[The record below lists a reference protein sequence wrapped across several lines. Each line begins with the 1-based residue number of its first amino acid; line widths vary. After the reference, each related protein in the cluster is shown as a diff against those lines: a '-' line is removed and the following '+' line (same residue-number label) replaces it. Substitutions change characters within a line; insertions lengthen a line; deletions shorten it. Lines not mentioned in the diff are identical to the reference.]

1 MPTFT
6 YTALNRVSGESVQG
20 SQAARTKQEV
30 YRELER
36 LNLVPV
42 SVTEGRRDTE
52 GAEGAPGG
60 KVAPAK
66 MRAAQIILFTDELA
80 DMLESGLQLEQ
91 ALRIMQTRQADP
103 AIQRVSQILREEI
116 REGQRLAAALKKASP
131 SFDEIYRNMVAAG
144 EASGSLTKILRRL
157 ASNLLI
163 MHELKGRVVSAMI
176 YPLVLIG
183 ACSVLLIVFATVL
196 MPQLMDLIT
205 SSNQKLPVLTQVL
218 VNFSH
223 FMGRWWWAI
232 VLGGTAVFLTGKGY
246 VATPAGRAWWDRTKL
261 HLSLIGPVLT
271 AHYYAQYCH
280 GLSNLL
286 LNGVPMLNALRLL
299 GRATPNVFLC
309 KLQEKVAADVAE
321 GVPLSKAMS
330 KAGSFPGILTDVV
343 GMGEKTGHLGE
354 SLAKA
359 AARYDKELNVRI
371 SRLTTL
377 ISPVVLIFMAII
389 VGVVAYAIITTL
401 FQSATG
407 IRGTV

>member
-1 MPTFT
+1 MPSFT
-6 YTALNRVSGESVQG
+6 YTALSRTGETVHG

-42 SVTEGRRDTE
+42 SVAESQHESTA
-52 GAEGAPGG
+52 GAEETG
-60 KVAPAK
+60 KKAAPAK
-66 MRAAQIILFTDELA
+66 LRPVQLILFTDELA

-91 ALRIMQTRQADP
+91 ALRIMQMRQAD
-103 AIQRVSQILREEI
+103 AALQQVSQILREEI

-157 ASNLLI
+157 ASNLQI
-163 MHELKGRVVSAMI
+163 MHELRGRVISAMI
-176 YPLVLIG
+176 YPMVLIG

-205 SSNQKLPVLTQVL
+205 SSNQKLPLLTQLL
-218 VNFSH
+218 VNFSD
-223 FMGRWWWAI
+223 FMGSWWWAI
-232 VLGGTAVFLTGKGY
+232 FLGGTAVFLILKGY
-246 VATPAGRAWWDRTKL
+246 IATPAGRAWWDHTKL
-261 HLSLIGPVLT
+261 HLSLIGPVLS

-299 GRATPNVFLC
+299 GRATPNVFLRQ
-309 KLQEKVAADVAE
+309 LQDRVATDVAE

-330 KAGSFPGILTDVV
+330 KAGSFPGILTDIV
-343 GMGEKTGHLGE
+343 GVGEKTGHLGE

-359 AARYDKELNVRI
+359 AVRYDKELNVRI

-377 ISPVVLIFMAII
+377 ISPVVLIFMATI

-407 IRGTV
+407 IRGSA

>member
-1 MPTFT
+1 MPSFT
-6 YTALNRVSGESVQG
+6 YTALNRTGETVRG

-36 LNLVPV
+36 LSLVPV
-42 SVTEGRRDTE
+42 SVTEGTQEAASGSEERTVK
-52 GAEGAPGG
+52 AL
-60 KVAPAK
+60 PAK
-66 MRAAQIILFTDELA
+66 LRAAQIILFTDELA

-91 ALRIMQTRQADP
+91 GLRIMQTRQAD
-103 AIQRVSQILREEI
+103 AALQRVSQILREEI

-157 ASNLLI
+157 ASNLQI
-163 MHELKGRVVSAMI
+163 MHDLRGRVISAMI
-176 YPLVLIG
+176 YPMVLIG
-183 ACSVLLIVFATVL
+183 ACSILLIVFATVL

-205 SSNQKLPVLTQVL
+205 SSNQKLPILTQML

-223 FMGRWWWAI
+223 FMGHWWWALLLSAI
-232 VLGGTAVFLTGKGY
+232 VVFLSLKGY
-246 VATPAGRAWWDRTKL
+246 IATPAGRAWWDSTKL
-261 HLSLIGPVLT
+261 RLFLFGPVLN
-271 AHYYAQYCH
+271 AHHYAQYCH

-299 GRATPNVFLC
+299 GRGTPNVFLRA
-309 KLQEKVAADVAE
+309 LQDKVVADVAE
-321 GVPLSKAMS
+321 GVPLSKAMT
-330 KAGSFPGILTDVV
+330 KAGSFPGILTDIV
-343 GMGEKTGHLGE
+343 GVGEKTGHLGE

-377 ISPVVLIFMAII
+377 ISPVVLVFMAII
-389 VGVVAYAIITTL
+389 VGIVAYAIITTL

-407 IRGTV
+407 IRGSV

>member
-1 MPTFT
+1 MPSFT
-6 YTALNRVSGESVQG
+6 YTALNRTGETVRG

-30 YRELER
+30 YRELVR
-36 LNLVPV
+36 LSLVPV
-42 SVTEGRRDTE
+42 SVTEGTQEAASGSEERTVK
-52 GAEGAPGG
+52 AL
-60 KVAPAK
+60 PAK
-66 MRAAQIILFTDELA
+66 LRAAQIILFTDELA

-91 ALRIMQTRQADP
+91 GLRIMQTRQAD
-103 AIQRVSQILREEI
+103 AALQRVSQILREEI

-157 ASNLLI
+157 ASNLQI
-163 MHELKGRVVSAMI
+163 MHDLRGRVISAMI
-176 YPLVLIG
+176 YPMVLIG

-205 SSNQKLPVLTQVL
+205 SSNQKLPILTQIL
-218 VNFSH
+218 VDFSH
-223 FMGRWWWAI
+223 FMGHWWWALLLSAI
-232 VLGGTAVFLTGKGY
+232 VVFLSLKGY
-246 VATPAGRAWWDRTKL
+246 IATPAGRAWWDSTKL
-261 HLSLIGPVLT
+261 RLFLFGPVLN
-271 AHYYAQYCH
+271 AHHYAQYCH

-299 GRATPNVFLC
+299 GRGTPNVFLRS
-309 KLQEKVAADVAE
+309 LQDKVVADVAE
-321 GVPLSKAMS
+321 GVPLSKAMT
-330 KAGSFPGILTDVV
+330 KAGSFPGILTDIV
-343 GMGEKTGHLGE
+343 GVGEKTGHLGE

-377 ISPVVLIFMAII
+377 ISPVVLVFMAII
-389 VGVVAYAIITTL
+389 VGIVAYAIITTL

-407 IRGTV
+407 IRGSV